1 MKLIS
6 FPSWFTGTSSVQWEY
21 LYAYCPVVTVATGH
35 FRKQASIALQAGTPL
50 DLGYAYFHLIIRLTT
65 WALYLHILCT
75 HTPLNN
81 APGNVSNLSPSPPA
95 SRYITC
101 LHKQWTKFLLP
112 SMDIK
117 HKQVLFKCIF
127 NASCKRV
134 RGPVSPELVCVNE
147 HRTNCVLC
155 MNC

>member
-1 MKLIS
+1 M
-6 FPSWFTGTSSVQWEY
+6 
-21 LYAYCPVVTVATGH
+21 YAYYPVVTVATGH

-50 DLGYAYFHLIIRLTT
+50 NLGYAHFHLIIRLTT
-65 WALYLHILCT
+65 WALYLLILFT

-95 SRYITC
+95 SSYITC
-101 LHKQWTKFLLP
+101 HHKQWTKFLLP
-112 SMDIK
+112 SMNIK

-127 NASCKRV
+127 NTSCKRV
-134 RGPVSPELVCVNE
+134 RGPVSSELVCVLE
-147 HRTNCVLC
+147 HRTNRVLG